1 MKRSSYLLVLML
13 VWVVAAFSA
22 SAATL
27 SARVVLPDGS
37 GAPFAMVTIGDKVFT
52 ASETGKVEITYDGEK
67 TALVKWLEL
76 EEEIAIG
83 ATMKFSNRLYYGAP
97 YDANDFVTW
106 GPDIW
111 EITESAMYC
120 PGGLGN
126 EAQIFLD
133 DFYDNFVMRAKFS
146 AEAESQWFYLRFM
159 IRGVEPG
166 FNGYGVTVAMHPA
179 DQSSFARFN
188 GSWDNY
194 DVITEDIFIGPAM
207 DPGVEDEI
215 VVFAKDEHIVVYLR
229 NAGQK
234 DYMKV
239 VDHIDDDPGAFF
251 DGGVGILNSFTVV
264 EITEFSVFRY

>member
-37 GAPFAMVTIGDKVFT
+37 GAPFATVTIGDKVFT

-194 DVITEDIFIGPAM
+194 DVITEVKIPFSSSAYSSGLKAARSMRPPLSAKSAIS
-207 DPGVEDEI
+207 DPKLKMSGVSRLAI
-215 VVFAKDEHIVVYLR
+215 AKRL
-229 NAGQK
+229 
-234 DYMKV
+234 
-239 VDHIDDDPGAFF
+239 F
-251 DGGVGILNSFTVV
+251 
-264 EITEFSVFRY
+264 